1 MASYQGRAL
10 ERESRRSAGGPA
22 DGTLLRR
29 ALRVGAVMLA
39 LGVLAMVPW
48 RSIRRDFAV
57 VDRVRV
63 SGLVYLDADRVRK
76 ESGLKPGDDL
86 FSLDLS
92 EARARLL
99 RDPRIREADV
109 RRSGLRGV
117 SIRVAERVPAL
128 VVAHGVPWEVDTA
141 GVLMAPLQ
149 RGVVADVPML
159 TGVDVARLAPGRKIS
174 GSGVQRGLAW
184 IALLSDNA
192 LRLAGQVSE
201 VDVSDAQVT
210 SFVLMNGTRVIA
222 PAWPSGVKQM
232 SALRVALADLERK
245 GMKPGE
251 VDVRFRDQV
260 IVRSVQPMGT
270 PTEGDPHTSG

>member
-10 ERESRRSAGGPA
+10 ERESRRPAGGPE

-48 RSIRRDFAV
+48 RAIRRDFAV
-57 VDRVRV
+57 VDRIRV

-76 ESGLKPGDDL
+76 ESGLETGDDL

-99 RDPRIREADV
+99 RDPRIREAEV

-201 VDVSDAQVT
+201 VDVSDPQVT